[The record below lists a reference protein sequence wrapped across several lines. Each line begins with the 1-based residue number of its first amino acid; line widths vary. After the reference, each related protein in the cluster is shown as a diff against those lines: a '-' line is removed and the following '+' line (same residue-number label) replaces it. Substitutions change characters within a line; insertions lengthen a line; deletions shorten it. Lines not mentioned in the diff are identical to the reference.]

1 MSGTNEQW
9 LSFCTVFK
17 PCANL
22 VNRLVM
28 VGFDVISDLGWSEPF
43 NCIEKG
49 EVHPWVSISIF
60 RVVSARA

>member
-1 MSGTNEQW
+1 
-9 LSFCTVFK
+9 
-17 PCANL
+17 
-22 VNRLVM
+22 M

-60 RVVSARA
+60 KVGSMKA